1 MADVVLF
8 GHTSL
13 EIIQLVG
20 ECCSCQ
26 AAGPRLNYLLVRRH
40 SAKLSFYFAIFN
52 TLPVTGYIISHIYRL
67 RSSRLSSGAMER
79 VIRFFCWQLSSY
91 MITRVG
97 GKERESK

>member
-52 TLPVTGYIISHIYRL
+52 IYRL
-67 RSSRLSSGAMER
+67 RSSRLSSGVVER
-79 VIRFFCWQLSSY
+79 LSSY

>member
-20 ECCSCQ
+20 ECCSCE
-26 AAGPRLNYLLVRRH
+26 AAGPRVSLVVRRH
-40 SAKLSFYFAIFN
+40 SAKLSFYSAIFN
-52 TLPVTGYIISHIYRL
+52 TLPVTGDIISHL
-67 RSSRLSSGAMER
+67 A
-79 VIRFFCWQLSSY
+79 SY
-91 MITRVG
+91 MITRAG

>member
-52 TLPVTGYIISHIYRL
+52 IYRL
-67 RSSRLSSGAMER
+67 RSSRLSSGVVER
-79 VIRFFCWQLSSY
+79 VIRFFLLAV
-91 MITRVG
+91 I
-97 GKERESK
+97 

>member
-26 AAGPRLNYLLVRRH
+26 AAGPRLSYLLVRRH

-52 TLPVTGYIISHIYRL
+52 IYRL

-79 VIRFFCWQLSSY
+79 VIRFFLLAV
-91 MITRVG
+91 I
-97 GKERESK
+97 